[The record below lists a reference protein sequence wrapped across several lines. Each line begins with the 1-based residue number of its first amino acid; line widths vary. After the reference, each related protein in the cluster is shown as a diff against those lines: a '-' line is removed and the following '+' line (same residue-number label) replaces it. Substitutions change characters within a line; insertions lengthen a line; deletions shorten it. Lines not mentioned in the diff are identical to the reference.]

1 MHGRQLPFIPY
12 SFDQI
17 YSLTPS
23 TAVGSQLTK
32 GRQNAPTNGYI
43 QQSTIY
49 LTSTPADTENMD
61 AGDMSMSRGPILNL
75 IPGVHTQQNVPN
87 SAPRSQ
93 LTTTSARSPAGL
105 NGGLERR
112 PSASHAHYRQTSRA
126 QGMFHHSRN
135 TSYVNSPTTSPLSP
149 NPSASG
155 TGPTA
160 KDRRPIDLSSH
171 KNNSSPNLSSTSS
184 TLTVIED
191 QDVTD
196 ASNGILGAKRADR
209 SQSTKGRRGHG
220 HHRSQSKQQT
230 KTAGEYAFH
239 NLFHSFSTQANDKIN
254 HCVVNIPSRIED
266 FCGLGADTFFDQSIT
281 ALAYITR
288 RKPSWLIDSIMKWR
302 KRKADAAANIKTELT
317 SSTRADY
324 SNQSRAPSTAPRV
337 ALPRRHT
344 EPLHI
349 ASPEPGLSNQG
360 FADSGNSSATSLQE
374 ASTQADHRSLL
385 AIYLLCR
392 VLIEIYKQSNISC
405 ITLPMCDKLEDLIMN
420 QLVITEPEQLAISS
434 FRLANCIIYGQL
446 LGVMSEMRFHTVS
459 QRFIQELKTA
469 QINLASKGG
478 GPKDPKEA
486 ETKAEL
492 MILATR
498 HLRLKTQPESAWNS
512 SCDFLLAIAEFFI
525 NSHGQ
530 DIKHAYCQTLEALV
544 APISANPTLQFSSPK
559 WKEFSITV
567 NSRLTQMLVKP
578 RHWAEAFRLSAVIL
592 CASPIEI
599 FSTQWLQAVNLL
611 QAKLKDRA
619 TRAVALQ
626 SISRLVWTYLD
637 RNTEPMSSTMRKLE
651 DVIKIVLPS
660 GKRSYLSADPIYA
673 EPIVEII
680 RIIGY
685 RYQDFCFK
693 AIIFALINA
702 ELFTPGRDIKIEQLD
717 PERMVLGIRA
727 FLAIMADLEKTEH
740 GRPLF
745 PQYSH
750 DRPITDST
758 SFLSRLFNSQ
768 FSSQRQPLKGK
779 SVLTISEETLSR
791 PVDVSGFSDSTRE
804 YYTRFCEIL
813 GRITLICDIAFGGQ
827 AVLDEKFGGLTPKTP
842 ISETFS
848 FGRREEHPTV
858 AEHRQGFYELLHVA
872 VQALPRCLSTHIS
885 FHPFINL
892 LCTGTAHVQSN
903 IARSSAQSLKAIAR
917 QSHAQPVTI
926 GFARFIFNFDVRYA
940 TMSDEGLLGPGHI
953 ENTLKLYVELLQI
966 WIEEIKQKTKDAANE
981 PAEDGSS
988 GGRGLQLDMI
998 NVLGLVDEVESHG
1011 IFFLCSQSRRVRS
1024 FAVKVLKL
1032 VTEFDIAL
1040 GQDHPRI
1047 IRILEGDSQQVMDS
1061 DDDQLSVAER
1071 SRLQKGKGTTNFR
1084 NTLIELC
1091 SSDVSYDSTL
1101 WFKIFPNLIRLAFG
1115 MCPSAVTLGREIVCT
1130 RLLQMYECIS
1140 NLETNPRGP
1149 QIPGVDGNE
1158 TRLVMR
1164 LGQTSPEVIVEQWK
1178 LYLVMAC
1185 TTITNAGAQTRSE
1198 LANTQHARKISN
1210 KGPQGGLEK
1219 INSARALF
1227 AYVIPLLSA
1236 TMSSIRDAIVIA
1248 LGSININLYRTLL
1261 ESLQYAVTTCKEEAK
1276 LRIGTHQRT
1285 GSSPARNRRTDRLR
1299 TEVTHVYKLTARFLR
1314 EKAVLEDEW
1323 ILNNIATYTKDL
1335 MIFLSDAEVQTDW
1348 ECQRLR
1354 RQYCGLLE
1362 ELFEG
1367 MNRTKDPS
1375 RWMAFESRKS
1385 AFALMEDWCGYS
1397 PNQSS
1402 ISQREDSMTQLALL
1416 QPQLENGERQNVTAA
1431 MEIEKR
1437 NLRTAA
1443 LSAMAALC
1451 VGLMLNPCHNS
1462 C

>member
-1 MHGRQLPFIPY
+1 MVGNSFIPN

-17 YSLTPS
+17 HSLTPS

-43 QQSTIY
+43 QQSTFY
-49 LTSTPADTENMD
+49 LTSSPADTENMD

-126 QGMFHHSRN
+126 QGMFQHSRN

-149 NPSASG
+149 NPNASG

-160 KDRRPIDLSSH
+160 KDRRPSDLSSH
-171 KNNSSPNLSSTSS
+171 TNNSSPNLSSTSS

-196 ASNGILGAKRADR
+196 ASNGMLGAKRADR

-239 NLFHSFSTQANDKIN
+239 NLFHSFSTQANYKIN
-254 HCVVNIPSRIED
+254 HCVVNIPPRIED
-266 FCGLGADTFFDQSIT
+266 VCGLGADPFFDQSIT

-317 SSTRADY
+317 TSTRADY

-337 ALPRRHT
+337 TLPRRHT

-349 ASPEPGLSNQG
+349 ASQEPNLSNPG
-360 FADSGNSSATSLQE
+360 NADSGNSSATSLQE

-420 QLVITEPEQLAISS
+420 QLVITEPEQLATSS

-478 GPKDPKEA
+478 GLKDPKEA

-512 SCDFLLAIAEFFI
+512 SCDFLLAMAELFI
-525 NSHGQ
+525 TSHGQ

-544 APISANPTLQFSSPK
+544 APISANPTVQFSSPK
-559 WKEFSITV
+559 WKEFSNTV

-578 RHWAEAFRLSAVIL
+578 RHWAEAFRLSSVIL

-637 RNTEPMSSTMRKLE
+637 RNAEPMSSTMRKLE

-740 GRPLF
+740 GRPSF

-758 SFLSRLFNSQ
+758 SFTSRLFNSQ

-804 YYTRFCEIL
+804 FYTRFCEIL
-813 GRITLICDIAFGGQ
+813 GRITLICDNAFGGQ

-892 LCTGTAHVQSN
+892 LCTGTAHVQPN

-981 PAEDGSS
+981 SAEDGSS

-1130 RLLQMYECIS
+1130 RLLQMYDCIS

-1158 TRLVMR
+1158 PRLVMR

-1276 LRIGTHQRT
+1276 LRIGTHQRS

-1314 EKAVLEDEW
+1314 EKPVLEDEW

-1402 ISQREDSMTQLALL
+1402 ISQREDSMTQSALL

-1451 VGLMLNPCHNS
+1451 VSQLRPGHNS
-1462 C
+1462 G

>member
-1 MHGRQLPFIPY
+1 
-12 SFDQI
+12 
-17 YSLTPS
+17 
-23 TAVGSQLTK
+23 
-32 GRQNAPTNGYI
+32 
-43 QQSTIY
+43 
-49 LTSTPADTENMD
+49 MD
-61 AGDMSMSRGPILNL
+61 VGDMSMSRGPILNL

-126 QGMFHHSRN
+126 QGMFQHSRN

-155 TGPTA
+155 AGPTA
-160 KDRRPIDLSSH
+160 KDRRPSDLSSH
-171 KNNSSPNLSSTSS
+171 TNNSSPNLSSTSS

-196 ASNGILGAKRADR
+196 ASNGMLGAKKGDR

-239 NLFHSFSTQANDKIN
+239 NLFHSFSTQANYKIN
-254 HCVVNIPSRIED
+254 QCVVNIPPRIED
-266 FCGLGADTFFDQSIT
+266 VCGVGADPFFDQSIT

-337 ALPRRHT
+337 TLPRRHT

-360 FADSGNSSATSLQE
+360 FTDSGNSSATSLQE

-420 QLVITEPEQLAISS
+420 QLVITEPEQLATSS

-512 SCDFLLAIAEFFI
+512 SCDFLLAIAELFI
-525 NSHGQ
+525 TSHGQ

-559 WKEFSITV
+559 WKEFSNTV

-592 CASPIEI
+592 CASPIEV

-619 TRAVALQ
+619 TRVVALQ

-637 RNTEPMSSTMRKLE
+637 RNAEPMSSTMRKLE

-758 SFLSRLFNSQ
+758 SFPSRLFNSQ

-892 LCTGTAHVQSN
+892 LCTGTAHVQPN

-966 WIEEIKQKTKDAANE
+966 WIEEIKQKTQDAANE

-1130 RLLQMYECIS
+1130 RLLQMYDCIS

-1451 VGLMLNPCHNS
+1451 VGLMPKPCHNS